1 VERDDAE
8 LIAKHTAKRGAIYR
22 ELSFRTITLEAWRE
36 IIEVAYEEA
45 LLGDDRAR
53 VWIQRTIGLADA
65 ARVERAVRAVESHV
79 VYTDIL
85 DAVAAAR
92 AQRARG
98 NEIAAPSPAPSE
110 PLTTAIDT
118 PSYWSVVF
126 DVVTPAAWER
136 LVDAAM
142 CQARS
147 GDPRAREWIASVLG
161 ADSAI
166 DELGRAD
173 AVAGYVTISS
183 MNASLLRARAGAS
196 RRPSDED

>member
-1 VERDDAE
+1 MESHDAK

-22 ELSFRTITLEAWRE
+22 ELSFRTITLDSWRE
-36 IIEVAYEEA
+36 IVEVAYEEA

-79 VYTDIL
+79 VYTDML
-85 DAVAAAR
+85 DAVEAAR
-92 AQRARG
+92 AQLARG
-98 NEIAAPSPAPSE
+98 DEISAPDPPCADAP
-110 PLTTAIDT
+110 TTTSDE

-126 DVVTPAAWER
+126 DVVTPPAWAR
-136 LVDAAM
+136 LVDAAT

-173 AVAGYVTISS
+173 AVAGYATISTF
-183 MNASLLRARAGAS
+183 NAALARPRAAGDA
-196 RRPSDED
+196 RPNYED

>member
-22 ELSFRTITLEAWRE
+22 ELSFRTITLESCRE
-36 IIEVAYEEA
+36 IIEVAYDEA

-79 VYTDIL
+79 VYTDML

-92 AQRARG
+92 AHRARG
-98 NEIAAPSPAPSE
+98 NEIPAPDPVPAE
-110 PLTTAIDT
+110 APTTTIHK

-136 LVDAAM
+136 HVDAAM

-173 AVAGYVTISS
+173 AVAGYMTISS
-183 MNASLLRARAGAS
+183 MNAALLRARAGAGG
-196 RRPSDED
+196 RPSYED